1 VLLIIDSYG
10 PHINLAKSEK
20 LEKRNIFIELES
32 PNKTGVLQS
41 LDVAVNKSFQEA
53 FEIENHDMQTKQG
66 NPKVP
71 NYVIVSNWV
80 VDWANAFEIQS
91 ENYFATILESE

>member
-53 FEIENHDMQTKQG
+53 FEIENHDMQTK
-66 NPKVP
+66 VP

-91 ENYFATILESE
+91 DNYFATILESE